1 MSAAIYT
8 DNPSQPLLYNFK
20 ISFQVRT
27 EDGEIHS
34 INSSTQMCS
43 FYGDQTATV
52 YYGNP
57 PTLSDIRKINVI
69 PEGSNVYFN
78 LSVFSSEQIL
88 HKYELPRILVQELE
102 NSPIVSS

>member
-1 MSAAIYT
+1 
-8 DNPSQPLLYNFK
+8 
-20 ISFQVRT
+20 
-27 EDGEIHS
+27 
-34 INSSTQMCS
+34 MCS

-52 YYGNP
+52 YYGNT